1 MSPRLPAWWGG
12 LCLCAAL
19 GSAAT
24 AAPPTT
30 PAVSMGAVSGRV
42 SALRAEYTAAQGDLQ
57 ASVFAEPLLLKVL
70 DQPDR
75 REAEVMALAPRT
87 LADVASVFR
96 SAAGVC
102 SLLVLH
108 LNVRSCQ
115 GDADNPGA
123 LVLAI
128 GPMRTGLPG
137 LGSTMRLTLQPGE
150 DTPGYFRARMTAA
163 DGPLGTHDLQLTL
176 EAIALDAGN
185 TFLHVHYS
193 QVGSAASTLAARLY
207 LATAGRAKV
216 GFSVVGRDAAGRPLL
231 IDGERA
237 ALERNT
243 VRHYLALLAATGAGT
258 RSGPPAARLE
268 ASLRAWHA
276 LTERHARQL
285 HELDLAEYLHEKT
298 GATSGSVPSGR

>member
-1 MSPRLPAWWGG
+1 VSQRLPRWCIG

-19 GSAAT
+19 GSTAR
-24 AAPPTT
+24 AAPPAV
-30 PAVSMGAVSGRV
+30 PAVPTVAVPGRIA
-42 SALRAEYTAAQGDLQ
+42 ALRAEYAAAQGDLQ

-75 REAEVMALAPRT
+75 READVMALAPRT

-102 SLLVLH
+102 NLLVLH

-115 GDADNPGA
+115 GDADNPGGV
-123 LVLAI
+123 VLTI
-128 GPMRTGLPG
+128 GPMRSGLPG
-137 LGSTMRLTLQPGE
+137 LGSTMRLALQPGE

-163 DGPLGTHDLQLTL
+163 DGPLGTHDLQLSL
-176 EAIALDAGN
+176 EAIAIDAGN
-185 TFLHVHYS
+185 TFVHVHYS
-193 QVGSAASTLAARLY
+193 QVGSTASTLAARLY

-216 GFSVVGRDAAGRPLL
+216 GFTVVGRDAAGRPLL
-231 IDGERA
+231 VDGERA

-298 GATSGSVPSGR
+298 GAAPGTTPLSR